1 MERTIS
7 RSLHRKSQGK
17 KKLSLKAKPTF
28 CFIPRAKTIL
38 KETRAEMAF
47 RPVRLE
53 WLVGSTLEM
62 PVLPGGVDIWMKAE
76 FNLNRLLI
84 TSHWRNVFNG
94 IKKKVE
100 RLCIKRSV
108 MAMNFVK
115 RGRQRNWESWF
126 LDEPENHTNKRELI
140 SKAGLNDVPKEKY
153 GSSSWKNKTTL

>member
-17 KKLSLKAKPTF
+17 KKLSWKAKPTF

-84 TSHWRNVFNG
+84 TSHWWNVFKG
-94 IKKKVE
+94 IKKEGRETVYQKKCHGNE
-100 RLCIKRSV
+100 FCEKRKTEKLGKLILRW
-108 MAMNFVK
+108 A
-115 RGRQRNWESWF
+115 WESYQQKWADF
-126 LDEPENHTNKRELI
+126 KSRFEWCAKREIWVNFL
-140 SKAGLNDVPKEKY
+140 EE
-153 GSSSWKNKTTL
+153 